1 MIIVLKTFALSFQG
15 GPGQIDSDRQVQGF
29 PDFDRCR
36 RISGLESELLANAL
50 KKHEWAKTIYLYYFQ
65 GDVGNVIRIEL
76 EDINKLFWIKLN
88 I

>member
-1 MIIVLKTFALSFQG
+1 M
-15 GPGQIDSDRQVQGF
+15 
-29 PDFDRCR
+29 
-36 RISGLESELLANAL
+36 
-50 KKHEWAKTIYLYYFQ
+50 EWAKTIYLYYFQ